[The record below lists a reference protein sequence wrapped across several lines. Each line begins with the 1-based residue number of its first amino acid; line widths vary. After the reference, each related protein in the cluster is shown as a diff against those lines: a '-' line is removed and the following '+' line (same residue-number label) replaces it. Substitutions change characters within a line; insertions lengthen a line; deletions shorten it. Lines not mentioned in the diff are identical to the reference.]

1 MSKRYVYEYSM
12 TENTGKVTAV
22 AKTTIKTSDG
32 NEYVGIARYNPT
44 DFDKYKP
51 SKIAGLDIATK
62 RAEIK
67 FYKAKQKEKLLEVK
81 HIDDLISAFKN
92 LKNVTEDEFKRL
104 YHYRNDIFRE
114 AYSYAF
120 YRGRL
125 EDELNFMLTRIGKVN
140 LGKLNETQ
148 K

>member
-12 TENTGKVTAV
+12 TENSGKVTAV
-22 AKTTIKTSDG
+22 AKTIIKTSDG
-32 NEYVGIARYNPT
+32 KEYVGVARYNPT
-44 DFDKYKP
+44 DIDKYKP

-67 FYKAKQKEKLLEVK
+67 FYKGMEKEKLLKVK

-92 LKNVTEDEFKRL
+92 LKDATEDEMKRL
-104 YHYRNDIFRE
+104 YHYRNNIFRE
-114 AYSYAF
+114 ACSYAF
-120 YRGRL
+120 YWERL
-125 EDELNFMLTRIGKVN
+125 ENELNFMITRIGKVN